1 MFQNFTLVVIG
12 ILGNIFSFI
21 APLWIA
27 VIFGVVVVW
36 AWKPKWAIEP
46 NTHDWTS
53 SFKFRVPWSN
63 DSELRNQPGF
73 LDSSGSASEGEKGLR
88 GLDSDR
94 ITAMTDVADVLIDT
108 TMETVASQAPVS
120 SEVAIT
126 AADSY
131 LPVQALQYVIDVVHS
146 FSGRNWWASR
156 VLITL
161 LI

>member
-12 ILGNIFSFI
+12 ILGNIFTFI

-88 GLDSDR
+88 GLVTEGD
-94 ITAMTDVADVLIDT
+94 L
-108 TMETVASQAPVS
+108 
-120 SEVAIT
+120 
-126 AADSY
+126 
-131 LPVQALQYVIDVVHS
+131 
-146 FSGRNWWASR
+146 
-156 VLITL
+156 
-161 LI
+161 

>member
-1 MFQNFTLVVIG
+1 MSTL
-12 ILGNIFSFI
+12 
-21 APLWIA
+21 
-27 VIFGVVVVW
+27 
-36 AWKPKWAIEP
+36 
-46 NTHDWTS
+46 
-53 SFKFRVPWSN
+53 
-63 DSELRNQPGF
+63 NQ
-73 LDSSGSASEGEKGLR
+73 
-88 GLDSDR
+88 DSDR

-146 FSGRNWWASR
+146 FSGLNWWASR

-161 LI
+161 LIRSAIVPLLINKLKTTSKLTLMRLLLKTTSPCVIDSRTLIWLRRP